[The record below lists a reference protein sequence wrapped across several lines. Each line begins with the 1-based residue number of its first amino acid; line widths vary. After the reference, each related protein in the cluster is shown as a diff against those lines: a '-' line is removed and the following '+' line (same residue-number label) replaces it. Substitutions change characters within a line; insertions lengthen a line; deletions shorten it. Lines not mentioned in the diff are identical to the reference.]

1 MTITCDHVT
10 EFGYGVFCSSSGTLW
25 QLGPDL
31 HSFHG
36 WSCAGVPSWRK
47 AELKAPVW
55 LPQAGETLKKG
66 LFKQWLRRLG
76 LQGTSSYL
84 CLKKDRTK
92 KSIVE
97 CEKE

>member
-1 MTITCDHVT
+1 MTITCDHLT

-55 LPQAGETLKKG
+55 LPQAGETKERALQTVVKATWLTRNFFVFVFEERQNKKINS
-66 LFKQWLRRLG
+66 
-76 LQGTSSYL
+76 GT
-84 CLKKDRTK
+84 
-92 KSIVE
+92 
-97 CEKE
+97 